1 MKLGG
6 AALLGLYFLNS
17 CRFTV
22 EPGHTAVKFSKFTGL
37 G

>member
-17 CRFTV
+17 CRFT
-22 EPGHTAVKFSKFTGL
+22 GKIINLSFMCIKNNI
-37 G
+37 